1 MFDGSAPRLPRP
13 GRRTRSSR
21 ADGHGVNERPERS
34 ASKDKPDSGRPD
46 AWFAKGH
53 PTTQQSWRRESSEVS
68 STEYPPAI
76 LIAVRVGHT
85 SPRQHISGGMALNIP
100 NSWLLNGG
108 DWHQHAAWFATTAE
122 TLLPSNITDEATYG
136 RLLDLLGR
144 AGLRDARRGLRQLDH
159 PDGWN
164 RSRIWAATHE
174 RAIIE
179 WAWEKL
185 MRQGGMSSD
194 RERAPFDA
202 LQVAQWLGYPG
213 QWLRLHWWAW
223 RISRVLDGEQREIW
237 NGWRSKWTPWP

>member
-1 MFDGSAPRLPRP
+1 MI
-13 GRRTRSSR
+13 R
-21 ADGHGVNERPERS
+21 ADRMRGLQ
-34 ASKDKPDSGRPD
+34 
-46 AWFAKGH
+46 KG
-53 PTTQQSWRRESSEVS
+53 TQQRNNRGDEKSEVS
-68 STEYPPAI
+68 STEYPPA
-76 LIAVRVGHT
+76 IAVRVGHT

-185 MRQGGMSSD
+185 MRQGGMSPD